1 MGRRPV
7 RTLWQRGMRATRV
20 GMRPRRRLQVLPES
34 SDPPKAGGRERDHR
48 RPQTAEPQDPKAKA
62 EQQDPSGRFVR
73 GHAKLGGR
81 RPSARGRPAKLRD
94 REPAGQRGPSER
106 FVPGHTKL
114 DGRRPGSLNKGG
126 RKPGPGRSPWPERR
140 YCGQGSRSH
149 DARATDC
156 GGKALAHGDPG
167 TPGQHR
173 TRALLASPSAL
184 GPPSRDDR
192 PVADGPDMAGVS
204 PGLSAVP
211 PVVGRE
217 AA

>member
-1 MGRRPV
+1 TSRFVFGAAIEGALRETPMGRRPV

-126 RKPGPGRSPWPERR
+126 RKPGPGRSPVRGAFIHR
-140 YCGQGSRSH
+140 SR
-149 DARATDC
+149 
-156 GGKALAHGDPG
+156 
-167 TPGQHR
+167 
-173 TRALLASPSAL
+173 PSWT
-184 GPPSRDDR
+184 
-192 PVADGPDMAGVS
+192 VVVS
-204 PGLSAVP
+204 
-211 PVVGRE
+211 E
-217 AA
+217 IME